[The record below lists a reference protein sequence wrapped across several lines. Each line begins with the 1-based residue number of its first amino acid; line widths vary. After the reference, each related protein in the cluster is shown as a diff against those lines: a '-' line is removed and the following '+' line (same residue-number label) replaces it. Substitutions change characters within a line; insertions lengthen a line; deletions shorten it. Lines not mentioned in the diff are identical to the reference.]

1 MEDTSTGSFTHACV
15 CNPGTNEKYWTHF
28 VVKKVES
35 CYFNVYLT
43 CNSLASFRCQLVW
56 GAAQKMMSKKIREK
70 HAERKQKNVL
80 RNLTRLKIIS
90 PTYILPFVQGPITCL
105 LACGFQL
112 PADVLRN
119 NSPAL

>member
-1 MEDTSTGSFTHACV
+1 MLTQAMEDTSSFTHACV

-28 VVKKVES
+28 VFKKVES

-56 GAAQKMMSKKIREK
+56 GAAQKMMSEKIREQ

-80 RNLTRLKIIS
+80 RNLTRLDHFTHLYTAFCSGTHNMSAGLWFSVASRCVEK
-90 PTYILPFVQGPITCL
+90 
-105 LACGFQL
+105 
-112 PADVLRN
+112 
-119 NSPAL
+119 